1 MCHLEFRFENA
12 TINFFFFFYKKSW
25 KFCCCDWRERE
36 RLSVWLGNK
45 SRDERHT
52 VGQWPSV
59 WPRVRMPPVDSC
71 EFSLFNRNIKG
82 KLPQKRNSL
91 VFYLVYA
98 VSSIFRWFCFV
109 EMAVDLNIV
118 DSSSSQWNCVP
129 KLRRKKK
136 RKRKKKPNLHVTMW
150 TAQWIV
156 GRLVLTVA
164 VLLFIQGTIQELK
177 LTNEPNLA
185 AVQCEDILPVKLST
199 FFFLI
204 LIPRF
209 CLFFYVFFLTDH
221 VPIVRRV
228 VFLVSSNPTSIS
240 FFLSLP
246 FVHANDVHICMLL
259 TRKRWNCHH
268 VDCCHH
274 FATRWTWW
282 SKPVKGIWQD

>member
-1 MCHLEFRFENA
+1 MKCVILNFDSKMRQ
-12 TINFFFFFYKKSW
+12 INFFFNKKSW

-129 KLRRKKK
+129 KLRRKKE
-136 RKRKKKPNLHVTMW
+136 KKKKKQKN
-150 TAQWIV
+150 Q
-156 GRLVLTVA
+156 
-164 VLLFIQGTIQELK
+164 
-177 LTNEPNLA
+177 N
-185 AVQCEDILPVKLST
+185 
-199 FFFLI
+199 
-204 LIPRF
+204 
-209 CLFFYVFFLTDH
+209 
-221 VPIVRRV
+221 
-228 VFLVSSNPTSIS
+228 
-240 FFLSLP
+240 
-246 FVHANDVHICMLL
+246 
-259 TRKRWNCHH
+259 
-268 VDCCHH
+268 
-274 FATRWTWW
+274 
-282 SKPVKGIWQD
+282 

>member
-1 MCHLEFRFENA
+1 MRQ
-12 TINFFFFFYKKSW
+12 IFFFFNKKSW

-129 KLRRKKK
+129 KLRRKKE
-136 RKRKKKPNLHVTMW
+136 KKKKNKKTKFACDNVDGSMDCRPTCFNCCRFIVHPGNDPGIEIDQRTQFSRRSMW
-150 TAQWIV
+150 RHPSGKV
-156 GRLVLTVA
+156 V
-164 VLLFIQGTIQELK
+164 
-177 LTNEPNLA
+177 N
-185 AVQCEDILPVKLST
+185 

-209 CLFFYVFFLTDH
+209 CLFIFFFLTDH

-268 VDCCHH
+268 VDRCHH